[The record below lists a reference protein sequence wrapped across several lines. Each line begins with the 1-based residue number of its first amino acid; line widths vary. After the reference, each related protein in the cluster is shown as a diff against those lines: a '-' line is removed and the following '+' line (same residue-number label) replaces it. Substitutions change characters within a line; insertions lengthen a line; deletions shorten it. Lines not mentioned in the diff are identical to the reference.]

1 MDHLDLATTLIVIAA
16 FVYAIAKQFMAKP
29 VKAFSFAIVP
39 LLALYEVFDSLPK
52 AAVPKSQ
59 IAECAVMVLMALA
72 AAILQA
78 AFTEVF
84 YQGERLCMR
93 SKPVAVITWA
103 AYFLIRIGLRLLYHS
118 RESWMMWLG
127 MAVIFGVRSFILYL
141 RFPEI
146 GKALSRRYRS
156 DESVGG
162 EQYGRRNER
171 RRY

>member
-1 MDHLDLATTLIVIAA
+1 MDHLNLATTLIVIAA
-16 FVYAIAKQFMAKP
+16 FVYAITKQFMAKP

-52 AAVPKSQ
+52 TAATKSQ
-59 IAECAVMVLMALA
+59 MAECAVMVFLALA

-84 YQGERLCMR
+84 YQGERLTMR

-103 AYFLIRIGLRLLYHS
+103 VYFLIRIGLRFFYQS
-118 RESWMMWLG
+118 KESWMMWLG
-127 MAVIFGVRSFILYL
+127 MAVIFGARSFILYL

-146 GKALSRRYRS
+146 GKALSQRYRS
-156 DESVGG
+156 NESSGG
-162 EQYGRRNER
+162 ERYGRRNER

>member
-1 MDHLDLATTLIVIAA
+1 MDHLNLATTLIVIAA

-29 VKAFSFAIVP
+29 VKAFGFAIIP
-39 LLALYEVFDSLPK
+39 LLALYKVFDSLPK

-59 IAECAVMVLMALA
+59 MTECAVMAFLALA
-72 AAILQA
+72 AALIQA
-78 AFTEVF
+78 SFTEVF
-84 YQGERLCMR
+84 YQGDRLYMR

-103 AYFLIRIGLRLLYHS
+103 VYFLIRIGLRFFYHS
-118 RESWMMWLG
+118 SASWMMWLG
-127 MAVIFGVRSFILYL
+127 MAVIFGARSFILYL

-146 GKALSRRYRS
+146 GKALSQRFHIDRS
-156 DESVGG
+156 ADP